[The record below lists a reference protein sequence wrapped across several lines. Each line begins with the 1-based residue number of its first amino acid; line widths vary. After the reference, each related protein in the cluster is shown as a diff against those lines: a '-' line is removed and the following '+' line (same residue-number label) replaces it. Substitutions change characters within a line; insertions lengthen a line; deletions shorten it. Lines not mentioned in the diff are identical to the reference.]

1 MIKNQFRIYVKLD
14 IDMHMNRQ
22 SDINLFNNMP
32 NLMRKLVFFP
42 GFANQPL
49 PLSTK
54 SADLF
59 QKKANWAKIKL
70 KLKGNGNI
78 SSCISDDDEDAM
90 AMMKPALVLL

>member
-1 MIKNQFRIYVKLD
+1 MPDRHFTQHFFVGNVHEFWHVMIKNQFRIYVKLD

-59 QKKANWAKIKL
+59 QKKPIEPK
-70 KLKGNGNI
+70 
-78 SSCISDDDEDAM
+78 
-90 AMMKPALVLL
+90 

>member
-1 MIKNQFRIYVKLD
+1 
-14 IDMHMNRQ
+14 MHMNRQ

-32 NLMRKLVFFP
+32 NLMRKLVFFLALQISLFP
-42 GFANQPL
+42 YQ
-49 PLSTK
+49 LSQQIC
-54 SADLF
+54 F
-59 QKKANWAKIKL
+59 KKKPIAKIKL